1 MKGHVRRRG
10 NKWCAVVDV
19 GRDPKTGKRKQK
31 WLSGFNSP
39 QEAERAL
46 IDFLAKFNTGQ
57 YADSQNMTVETYL
70 QKWLNDYAKLN
81 VAKTTYDTYE
91 DAVKHIVPRLGKIK
105 LEKLRPIDIQSFVTE
120 LFKEGVS
127 IRSIRYYYAVLNVAL
142 NTAIQWQ
149 LLAVNPCKGVILPS
163 KNKTKVKTLNK
174 KQVDLLLKESK
185 NTPLYIPILLAVT
198 CGMRRGEILGLRW
211 NNVNFDNN
219 TINITQ
225 SIVQT
230 PNGEIIEKG
239 PKSKYGIRTIAMPEI
254 TALEL
259 KALRKKQDENKLALG
274 SEYKDGNF
282 VVCWDNGEPYR
293 PDYITH
299 AFKKLI
305 KKLNLPDIRFHDLR
319 HTHATLLLEEG
330 IHPKVVQERLGHS
343 SITITLDTYS
353 HVGPNL
359 QKEAARKIDNILDNI
374 S

>member
-1 MKGHVRRRG
+1 MRGHIRKRG

-142 NTAIQWQ
+142 NTAISWQ

-174 KQVDLLLKESK
+174 QQVDILLEGAKD
-185 NTPLYIPILLAVT
+185 TPLYIPVLLALT
-198 CGMRRGEILGLRW
+198 CGLRRGEILGLRW
-211 NNVNFDNN
+211 DNINLQNN
-219 TINITQ
+219 TIKITQ

-230 PNGEIIEKG
+230 PSGEILEKE
-239 PKSKYGIRTIAMPEI
+239 PKSKSGVRTIAIPEK
-254 TALEL
+254 TAKELE
-259 KALRKKQDENKLALG
+259 ALLKKQAENKLALG
-274 SEYKDGNF
+274 PEYKDGNF

-299 AFKKLI
+299 AFKKLV
-305 KKLNLPDIRFHDLR
+305 KKLGLPDIRFHDLR
-319 HTHATLLLEEG
+319 HTHASLLLEEG
-330 IHPKVVQERLGHS
+330 VHPKVVQERLGHS
-343 SITITLDTYS
+343 SISVTLDTYS
-353 HVGPNL
+353 HVAPNL
-359 QKEAARKIDNILDNI
+359 QQEAAKKIDEILNE
-374 S
+374 